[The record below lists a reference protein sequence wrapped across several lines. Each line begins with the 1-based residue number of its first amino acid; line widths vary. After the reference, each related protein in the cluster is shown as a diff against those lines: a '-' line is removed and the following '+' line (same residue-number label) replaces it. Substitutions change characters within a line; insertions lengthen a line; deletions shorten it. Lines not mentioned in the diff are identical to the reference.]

1 MLRWYRT
8 EKNEKRPGGGL
19 GTIIFGAFG
28 KTALPAINVFPFGIF
43 SKPIRNKMCVTSS
56 SGRDGDHVILG
67 YNFKD
72 TEEILN
78 DGELMLFST
87 NDEEVKQATIKLH
100 SKEEKGTIE
109 ITAANKGEKTA
120 KMTLLL
126 DGNVEL
132 FSTDNEGKRQAN
144 ITLENDGNIKI
155 KTGDEEKEI
164 SNITVLSDGNLVLS
178 SNNVNDEE
186 MAKITLENNGSLE
199 MNAKNGDKIT
209 SKMSLQSD
217 GSFVLS
223 STNEQG
229 EARATITLEKN
240 GGIKISAS
248 KVELDTKNISI
259 SGNKGKIEILDGDK
273 LKISGKGDSIVI

>member
-120 KMTLLL
+120 KMTLQS
-126 DGNVEL
+126 DGEVEL
-132 FSTDNEGKRQAN
+132 RSTTENGEERANVVLGNGGSVEINAANENEKTATIKLNENGKAHIFSTDNNGNEVAT
-144 ITLENDGNIKI
+144 ITLEDDGNIKI
-155 KTGDEEKEI
+155 KTGDENKKI
-164 SNITVLSDGNLVLS
+164 SNRLLSKPLF
-178 SNNVNDEE
+178 SNFKV
-186 MAKITLENNGSLE
+186 
-199 MNAKNGDKIT
+199 MNT
-209 SKMSLQSD
+209 CYQ
-217 GSFVLS
+217 
-223 STNEQG
+223 
-229 EARATITLEKN
+229 
-240 GGIKISAS
+240 IKS
-248 KVELDTKNISI
+248 
-259 SGNKGKIEILDGDK
+259 
-273 LKISGKGDSIVI
+273 